1 MTPEPKQGPQAGLKL
16 NIEMH
21 GKKFKFFISKTK
33 VAELLAN
40 IYKKACYIWKIL
52 NVKIV
57 TIHKSWGPRRGSE

>member
-33 VAELLAN
+33 VAELLIFTKKLV
-40 IYKKACYIWKIL
+40 IY
-52 NVKIV
+52 
-57 TIHKSWGPRRGSE
+57 GRF